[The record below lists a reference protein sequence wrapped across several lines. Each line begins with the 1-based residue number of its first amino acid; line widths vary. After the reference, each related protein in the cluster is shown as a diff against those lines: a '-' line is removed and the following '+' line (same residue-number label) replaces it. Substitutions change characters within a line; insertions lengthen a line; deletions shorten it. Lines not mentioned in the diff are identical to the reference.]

1 MIRFTTMFNSKLLI
15 LLLLLS
21 AGTNAQTL
29 PLIKGETT
37 GNKQLTLPDDLK
49 GKYSLLGF
57 ASTMKAQDELI
68 SWLDPVYQKFI
79 AKTGLMDDLYDV
91 NILFIPILTGTNVSF
106 ATSMKKKFRENAQ
119 EDLQDHVLFCKED
132 GKEIL
137 AQLNMTDRNTP
148 YFLLLDKD
156 SKIIYRTSGRFT
168 EDKFDAIDDLI
179 E

>member
-1 MIRFTTMFNSKLLI
+1 MRLTRILI
-15 LLLLLS
+15 FPLLLS
-21 AGTNAQTL
+21 SVINAQTIA
-29 PLIKGETT
+29 LIKGETT
-37 GNKQLTLPDDLK
+37 GNKQLTLPNDLK

-57 ASTMKAQDELI
+57 ASTMKAQDDLI
-68 SWLDPVYQKFI
+68 TWLDPVYQKFI

-91 NILFIPILTGTNVSF
+91 NILFIPVLTGTNVSF

-137 AQLNMTDRNTP
+137 AHLNMSDRNTP

-156 SKIIYRTSGRFT
+156 AKIIYRTSGKFT
-168 EDKFDAIDDLI
+168 EEKFDAIDDLI